1 MRRLTKPRF
10 LVRSTIRNDG
20 VRRWQILERTGLITL
35 PYGFPFS
42 RQFKTWPE
50 ALHAANHLA
59 LNNDPYLKGLECL
72 PPFRAAIDACTQCD
86 DLGYVKVANG
96 TVAKCTHQP
105 MKGPF

>member
-10 LVRSTIRNDG
+10 LVRSTIRNEG

-42 RQFKTWPE
+42 RQFRTWPE

-72 PPFRAAIDACTQCD
+72 PPFRASST
-86 DLGYVKVANG
+86 G
-96 TVAKCTHQP
+96 
-105 MKGPF
+105 